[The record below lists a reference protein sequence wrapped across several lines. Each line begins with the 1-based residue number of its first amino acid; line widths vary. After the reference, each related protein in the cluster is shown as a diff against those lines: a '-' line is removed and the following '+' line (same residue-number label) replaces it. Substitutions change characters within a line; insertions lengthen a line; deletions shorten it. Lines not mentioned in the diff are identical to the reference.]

1 MTHRQLL
8 VINTLASFLPW
19 VLPNTVSLSLLL
31 ILGTVSLYLWQKDR
45 IYDQVTAYITL
56 GAMTLLTSVHFFL
69 FDQMISALYIML
81 IFISFI
87 GISLFA
93 KKENSPLSVRQT
105 TDLIPIPIS
114 QTTSEEYELT
124 RSLMKQMDSYMAQ
137 MLQTIES
144 AMLKNESSSSQ
155 KMDKIHEIVK
165 GHSIQMEKNLE
176 MLNGKFD
183 QNADMTATQSEAML
197 ADLQVAISLHQDKD
211 EKIQEVLDLLKEKS
225 SDGLDV
231 ESMLQIIQDLQLKD
245 IKPTNRHYVENQ
257 QMKDLFYR
265 AFDEAQS
272 EICLVSPWLGKW
284 LMRDNV
290 LMNKMESALKRGV
303 DVKIVYGIGTEN
315 GYKTNDDRS
324 VTSKGVAS
332 DLKRKWQKKGYPGKV
347 KLHVSNTHFKLLM
360 CDETFLVIGSYNFL
374 SNQGKFGE
382 AGSWHEAGEYAEDKD
397 RIRQLKEIHFSF

>member
-8 VINTLASFLPW
+8 IINALASFLPW
-19 VLPNTVSLSLLL
+19 VLPNAVSLSFLL
-31 ILGTVSLYLWQKDR
+31 ILGAISLYLWQKDR
-45 IYDQVTAYITL
+45 VYDQVTAYITL
-56 GAMTLLTSVHFFL
+56 GAMTLLTLIHFFL
-69 FDQMISALYIML
+69 FDQMISALYIVL
-81 IFISFI
+81 VFISFI
-87 GISLFA
+87 GLSLFA
-93 KKENSPLSVRQT
+93 KKENSPVSVRQT
-105 TDLIPIPIS
+105 SDFTPTPILE
-114 QTTSEEYELT
+114 TTSREHELART
-124 RSLMKQMDSYMAQ
+124 LMMQMDSYMAQ
-137 MLQTIES
+137 MLQTIEKV
-144 AMLKNESSSSQ
+144 MLKSESSSNQ
-155 KMDKIHEIVK
+155 KMEEIHATVK
-165 GHSIQMEKNLE
+165 NHSAQMEKNLE

-183 QNADMTATQSEAML
+183 QTADMTASQSEAIM
-197 ADLQVAISLHQDKD
+197 ADLQVAIGLHQDKD
-211 EKIQEVLDLLKEKS
+211 EKIQEVLDLLKAKS

-315 GYKTNDDRS
+315 GYKTSDNRS
-324 VTSKGVAS
+324 VTSKEVAS
-332 DLKRKWQKKGYPGKV
+332 DLKRKWLKKSYPGKI

-397 RIRQLKEIHFSF
+397 RICQLKEIHFSF

>member
-1 MTHRQLL
+1 
-8 VINTLASFLPW
+8 
-19 VLPNTVSLSLLL
+19 VLHL
-31 ILGTVSLYLWQKDR
+31 ILQFV
-45 IYDQVTAYITL
+45 
-56 GAMTLLTSVHFFL
+56 
-69 FDQMISALYIML
+69 
-81 IFISFI
+81 
-87 GISLFA
+87 A
-93 KKENSPLSVRQT
+93 KKENSPVSIRQT
-105 TDLIPIPIS
+105 SDLIPIPVS
-114 QTTSEEYELT
+114 QKTSEEHELT

-144 AMLKNESSSSQ
+144 AMLKNESSSNQ
-155 KMDKIHEIVK
+155 KMDEIHEVVK

-183 QNADMTATQSEAML
+183 QNAEMTAAQSEAMM

-211 EKIQEVLDLLKEKS
+211 EKIQEVLDLLKAKS

-245 IKPTNRHYVENQ
+245 IKLANRHYVENQ

-290 LMNKMESALKRGV
+290 LMNKMEKALKRGV
-303 DVKIVYGIGTEN
+303 DLKIVYGIGTEN

-324 VTSKGVAS
+324 VTSKEVAS
-332 DLKRKWQKKGYPGKV
+332 DLKRKWLKKSYPGKV